1 MSLTDERKIRDDEIK
16 ANQTQYDLDRE
27 AAKISALSSKELDKY
42 EYLTSE
48 DLEYK
53 SEVVERAKFEYYP
66 LDEALN
72 KGFKEDDKV
81 KRIVKYSNDLMYDS
95 VHDFNKYSVPNFNKV
110 PSIDSKFDTL
120 NDSYKDFWKIRRC

>member
-1 MSLTDERKIRDDEIK
+1 M
-16 ANQTQYDLDRE
+16 
-27 AAKISALSSKELDKY
+27 DKY

-53 SEVVERAKFEYYP
+53 SEVVERAKFEYSP

-81 KRIVKYSNDLMYDS
+81 KRIVKYGNDLMYDS
-95 VHDFNKYSVPNFNKV
+95 IHDLINTMCLILIKYHQL
-110 PSIDSKFDTL
+110 TL
-120 NDSYKDFWKIRRC
+120 NLIH